1 MTDAAPATRDL
12 FDRRRRAIRR
22 DRPIGGQGDYFGAVM
37 AEQLIERLDDVS
49 RSFSDA
55 LVIGGRNEGMVRAL
69 NERGLRVTMVEP
81 APGLAATS
89 GATAGDED
97 RVPVEPESFDLILW
111 PGGLES
117 VNDVP
122 GALLRAR
129 MALRPDGL
137 LLGCFV
143 GDGSLPQLRAAFA
156 LAEQNRPAA
165 RLHPQ
170 IGAAAMGDLVQKVGL
185 ALPVIDVERL
195 SLAYADL
202 ASLVVDLRS
211 AALTSVLAGPVPRL
225 SRKDWLAA
233 QAAFAAGD
241 DRTVENIRIVHFS
254 GWAPHPD
261 QPKPAKR
268 GSATASL
275 ADALKSGVA
284 REPVDKAGS

>member
-1 MTDAAPATRDL
+1 MTVPPTRDL

-22 DRPIGGQGDYFGAVM
+22 DRRVGAKGDYLGAVM
-37 AEQLIERLDDVS
+37 AEQLLERLDDVS
-49 RSFSDA
+49 RSFADA
-55 LVIGGRNEGMVRAL
+55 LVIGGRNEGMVQSL
-69 NERGLRVTMVEP
+69 IERGLSVTIVEP
-81 APGLAATS
+81 APGLSAKS
-89 GATAGDED
+89 GAIVSDED
-97 RVPVEPESFDLILW
+97 RLPVEPESFDLILW
-111 PGGLES
+111 PGGLEG

-156 LAEQNRPAA
+156 LAEQSRPAA

-170 IGAAAMGDLVQKVGL
+170 IGAAAMGDLLQKIGL
-185 ALPVIDVERL
+185 ALPVVDVERL

-202 ASLVVDLRS
+202 ASMVADLRS
-211 AALTSVLAGPVPRL
+211 AALTSVLAGQMPRL
-225 SRKDWLAA
+225 SRENWRAA
-233 QAAFAAGD
+233 QTAFTNGD
-241 DRTVENIRIVHFS
+241 VRTLETIRIVHFS

-275 ADALKSGVA
+275 ADALKSGAA
-284 REPVDKAGS
+284 RQPMDEAGR

>member
-1 MTDAAPATRDL
+1 MTAPPTRDL
-12 FDRRRRAIRR
+12 FDRHRRAIRR
-22 DRPIGGQGDYFGAVM
+22 DRRIGAKGDYLGAVM
-37 AEQLIERLDDVS
+37 AEQLLERLDDVS
-49 RSFSDA
+49 RSFADA
-55 LVIGGRNEGMVRAL
+55 LVIGGCNEDLIGSL
-69 NERGLRVTMVEP
+69 IERGLRVTIVEP
-81 APGLAATS
+81 APGLSARL
-89 GATAGDED
+89 GATASDED
-97 RVPVEPESFDLILW
+97 RLPVEPASFDLILW
-111 PGGLES
+111 PGGLEG

-143 GDGSLPQLRAAFA
+143 GDGSLPKLRAAFA
-156 LAEQNRPAA
+156 LAEQHRPAA

-170 IGAAAMGDLVQKVGL
+170 ISAAAMGDLLQKVGL

-202 ASLVVDLRS
+202 ASLVADLRS
-211 AALTSVLAGPVPRL
+211 AALTNVLAGPVSRL
-225 SRKDWLAA
+225 SRENWLAA
-233 QAAFAAGD
+233 QAAFAND
-241 DRTVENIRIVHFS
+241 DGRTLETIRIVHFS

-275 ADALKSGVA
+275 ADALQSGST
-284 REPVDKAGS
+284 RQPVDKAGG

>member
-1 MTDAAPATRDL
+1 MTAPPTRDL

-22 DRPIGGQGDYFGAVM
+22 DRRVGAKGDYLGAVM
-37 AEQLIERLDDVS
+37 AEQLLERLDDVS
-49 RSFSDA
+49 RSFTDA
-55 LVIGGRNEGMVRAL
+55 LVIGGRNEGMVQSL
-69 NERGLRVTMVEP
+69 IERGLRVTIVEP
-81 APGLAATS
+81 APGLSARL
-89 GATAGDED
+89 GAIASDED
-97 RVPVEPESFDLILW
+97 RLPVEPESFDLILW
-111 PGGLES
+111 PGGLEG

-122 GALLRAR
+122 GALLRGR

-156 LAEQNRPAA
+156 LAEQSRPAA

-170 IGAAAMGDLVQKVGL
+170 IGAAAMGDLLQKIGL
-185 ALPVIDVERL
+185 ALPVVDVERL

-202 ASLVVDLRS
+202 ASMVADLRS

-225 SRKDWLAA
+225 SRKGWIAA
-233 QAAFAAGD
+233 QVAFTNGD
-241 DRTVENIRIVHFS
+241 VRTLETIRIVHFS

-268 GSATASL
+268 GSATTSL
-275 ADALKSGVA
+275 ADALKSGAA
-284 REPVDKAGS
+284 RQPMDEAGG